1 MTNNQIKAAALHAS
15 TALCHIDA
23 LLALEKPGSARW
35 NRCRS
40 AIDSINRAVDLY
52 RLEAF
57 QGDDMRKAVILL
69 DLVNAEIVRMYPIT

>member
-1 MTNNQIKAAALHAS
+1 M
-15 TALCHIDA
+15 
-23 LLALEKPGSARW
+23 P
-35 NRCRS
+35 S
-40 AIDSINRAVDLY
+40 AIDSINRVVDLY